1 MKQSNCI
8 LKWSESLLI
17 YMCCNAIYS
26 ANNYRTGDCICQ
38 TGDAYLKQTV
48 CQMSEQK
55 SHLKTFNTRQLK
67 KVHYYN
73 FETVASRQVSWMDQ
87 DNLAISNHLVSILT
101 FEHVSVHWWLIILLV
116 FRIKWDFNFDDAIA
130 ETYGCEVHSFD
141 PRYVQSQ
148 ILLSLCWCLHGYS

>member
-1 MKQSNCI
+1 MF
-8 LKWSESLLI
+8 
-17 YMCCNAIYS
+17 CNAIYS

-73 FETVASRQVSWMDQ
+73 YETVASRQVS
-87 DNLAISNHLVSILT
+87 
-101 FEHVSVHWWLIILLV
+101 
-116 FRIKWDFNFDDAIA
+116 
-130 ETYGCEVHSFD
+130 
-141 PRYVQSQ
+141 
-148 ILLSLCWCLHGYS
+148 